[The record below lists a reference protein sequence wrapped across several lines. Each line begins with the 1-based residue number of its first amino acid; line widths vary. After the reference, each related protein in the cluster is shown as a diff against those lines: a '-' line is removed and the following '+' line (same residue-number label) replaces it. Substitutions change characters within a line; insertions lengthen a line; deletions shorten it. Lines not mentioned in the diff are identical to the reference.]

1 VIVRLLALL
10 FTVGL
15 LAGTVQA
22 RELSA
27 PQDATAA
34 LVQDGGIDADDHPA
48 ATLVTPPEVP
58 MPEPRVDFAWAPSPA
73 PAVHRHCCYVFRPPR
88 VPTFN

>member
-1 VIVRLLALL
+1 MILRLLALL

-22 RELSA
+22 RELST
-27 PQDATAA
+27 PHDAAAA
-34 LVQDGGIDADDHPA
+34 LIQSFGIDVDDHPA
-48 ATLVTPPEVP
+48 VTVVTPPEVP
-58 MPEPRVDFAWAPSPA
+58 MPEPGFDFAWAPSPA
-73 PAVHRHCCYVFRPPR
+73 PSVHRHCCYVFRPPR